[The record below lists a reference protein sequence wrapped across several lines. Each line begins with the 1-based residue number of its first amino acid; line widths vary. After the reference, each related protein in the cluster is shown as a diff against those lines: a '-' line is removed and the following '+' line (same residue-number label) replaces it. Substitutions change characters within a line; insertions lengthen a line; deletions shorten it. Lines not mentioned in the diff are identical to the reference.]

1 MNEVFTAPALPTK
14 PISGS
19 EAQALDRTMQQSIST
34 LKRDFT
40 TLFQRYTVWLGER
53 SSVNNLKAALVKF

>member
-34 LKRDFT
+34 LKRDCT